1 MAVQL
6 IECVPNFSEGRRQ
19 DVIDEIVN
27 CFKGKRGVY
36 LLDHRADED
45 HNRLVISLVG
55 APAPIQEA
63 LLEAAKVAL
72 KHIDMNAHQGGH
84 PRIGAVDVVP
94 FTPIKGIT
102 MEECI
107 ELAHSF
113 GERYYK
119 ETGIPVYFYEDA
131 ALRPER
137 KRLEVIRKGQYEVL
151 KDEAKTN
158 PDRRPDIGEACLH
171 PTAGATVI
179 GARKFLVAFNVNL
192 DTPDVNIAKK
202 IAAAVRAS
210 SGGFCHVKGIG
221 LALDER
227 GITQV
232 SMNLVDYEK
241 NSLYRVLETIRME
254 AKRWGVGVVET
265 EVYGMIPV
273 NAILES
279 AAYYL
284 QIAGFDP
291 EQVLELR
298 LLELMGKDAE

>member
-1 MAVQL
+1 MAMQL

-36 LLDHRADED
+36 LLD
-45 HNRLVISLVG
+45 NRLVISLVG
-55 APAPIQEA
+55 VPAPIQDA

-94 FTPIKGIT
+94 FTPIKGIS

-107 ELAHSF
+107 ALAHNF

-131 ALRPER
+131 AKRPER

-158 PDRRPDIGEACLH
+158 PDRKPDIGEACLH

-192 DTPDVNIAKK
+192 NTTDINIAKK
-202 IAAAVRAS
+202 IANTVRAS

-221 LALDER
+221 LALEER

-241 NSLYRVLETIRME
+241 NSLYRVLEMIRME
-254 AKRWGVGVVET
+254 AKRWGVQVIET

-284 QIAGFDP
+284 QIADFDP
-291 EQVLELR
+291 AQVLELQ
-298 LLELMGKDAE
+298 LLDLMGEKAE

>member
-1 MAVQL
+1 MAMQL

-55 APAPIQEA
+55 VPAPIQDA

-94 FTPIKGIT
+94 FTPIQGIS

-107 ELAHSF
+107 ALAHNF

-131 ALRPER
+131 AKRPER

-158 PDRRPDIGEACLH
+158 PDRKPDIGEACLH

-192 DTPDVNIAKK
+192 NTTDINIAKK
-202 IAAAVRAS
+202 IANTVRAS

-221 LALDER
+221 LALEER

-241 NSLYRVLETIRME
+241 NSLYRVLEMIRME
-254 AKRWGVGVVET
+254 AKRWGVQVIET

-284 QIAGFDP
+284 QIADFDP
-291 EQVLELR
+291 AQVLELQ
-298 LLELMGKDAE
+298 LLDLMGEKAE

>member
-1 MAVQL
+1 MAMQL

-55 APAPIQEA
+55 VPAPIQDA

-94 FTPIKGIT
+94 FTPIKGIS

-107 ELAHSF
+107 ALAHNF

-131 ALRPER
+131 AKRPER

-158 PDRRPDIGEACLH
+158 TDRKPDIGEACLH

-192 DTPDVNIAKK
+192 NTTDINIAKK
-202 IAAAVRAS
+202 IANTVRAS

-221 LALDER
+221 LALEER

-241 NSLYRVLETIRME
+241 NSLYRVLEMIRME
-254 AKRWGVGVVET
+254 AKRWGVQVIET

-284 QIAGFDP
+284 QIADFDP
-291 EQVLELR
+291 AQVLELQ
-298 LLELMGKDAE
+298 LLDLMGEKAE

>member
-221 LALDER
+221 LALEER

-254 AKRWGVGVVET
+254 AKRWGVDVIET